1 MARKKED
8 FLCMVD
14 ANSYF
19 YMRITELNNS
29 KTLWDYLADSQKVCF
44 SNIVNSELNRNDKKF
59 VAYYQITQSEVIKRH
74 SKHAYNFKKNQTK
87 LTLALFDEIIKVGD
101 KDGGEKANWAA
112 AIDTFFQRKQLAYIS
127 DEDRAIG
134 NSLKKRD
141 GFLKDQIATFPFFP
155 IWNTFDTIL
164 YLYARQI
171 LTFDLAEDAIRGLD
185 GFFLKLEKGTLETQK
200 RDGTLSKD
208 QFSRS
213 IRDSFDR
220 SNTRKIAYIE
230 RLQLIQKSLS
240 V

>member
-44 SNIVNSELNRNDKKF
+44 SNIVNSELNKNDRKF
-59 VAYYQITQSEVIKRH
+59 VKYYQITPPEVIKRQN
-74 SKHAYNFKKNQTK
+74 KHKYNFKRNQTK
-87 LTLALFDEIIKVGD
+87 LTQALFNETIKVGD
-101 KDGGEKANWAA
+101 KDGGEKANWVA
-112 AIDTFFQRKQLAYIS
+112 AIDAYFQSKQLAYIS
-127 DEDRAIG
+127 DEDKAIG
-134 NSLKKRD
+134 NSLKQRD

-155 IWNTFDTIL
+155 VWNTFDTIL
-164 YLYARQI
+164 YLYAQQI

-185 GFFLKLEKGTLETQK
+185 GLFLNHERSTLETQT
-200 RDGTLSKD
+200 RAGTLSKD

-213 IRDSFDR
+213 IRDSRDR